1 MKNKADE
8 DKHLN
13 TLTPSMMERLN
24 IFESKIKEIK
34 AKKVITEETL
44 KELDNLISEL
54 LIMRAMFT
62 DNLIN
67 WTKQGYLIE

>member
-1 MKNKADE
+1 MKNKTE
-8 DKHLN
+8 EKRNLN
-13 TLTPSMMERLN
+13 VLTPTMLERLN
-24 IFESKIKEIK
+24 MFESKIKELK
-34 AKKVITEETL
+34 EKKHITEETL

-54 LIMRAMFT
+54 LIMRAAFT

>member
-1 MKNKADE
+1 MKNTDE
-8 DKHLN
+8 EKKQLN
-13 TLTPSMMERLN
+13 NFTPAMVERLN
-24 IFESKIKEIK
+24 MFEAKIKELK
-34 AKKVITEETL
+34 TKKTITEETL

-54 LIMRAMFT
+54 LIMRSMFT

>member
-1 MKNKADE
+1 MKNTEEEAQK
-8 DKHLN
+8 LN
-13 TLTPSMMERLN
+13 TFTPVSMERLN
-24 IFESKIKEIK
+24 YIEARLKDIKSKKTVNIQT
-34 AKKVITEETL
+34 V

-54 LIMRAMFT
+54 LVMRSGFV

>member
-1 MKNKADE
+1 MKNTEEEK
-8 DKHLN
+8 KQLN
-13 TLTPSMMERLN
+13 MFTPAMVERLN
-24 IFESKIKEIK
+24 MIEAKIKELK
-34 AKKVITEETL
+34 NKKTITEETL

-54 LIMRAMFT
+54 LIMRASFT

>member
-1 MKNKADE
+1 MKNKE
-8 DKHLN
+8 EEEKHLN
-13 TLTPSMMERLN
+13 SFTPAARERFN
-24 IFESKIKEIK
+24 MIEAQIKEMK
-34 AKKVITEETL
+34 SKKVITETTL

-54 LIMRAMFT
+54 LIMRASFT

>member
-1 MKNKADE
+1 MKNTEEEK
-8 DKHLN
+8 KQLN
-13 TLTPSMMERLN
+13 TFTPAMVERLN
-24 IFESKIKEIK
+24 MLEAKIKELK
-34 AKKVITEETL
+34 TKKTITEETL

-54 LIMRAMFT
+54 LIMRASFT

>member
-13 TLTPSMMERLN
+13 TLTPSMVERLN

-34 AKKVITEETL
+34 TKKVITEETL

>member
-1 MKNKADE
+1 MKNTEEEK
-8 DKHLN
+8 KQLN
-13 TLTPSMMERLN
+13 MFTPAMVERLN
-24 IFESKIKEIK
+24 MIEAKIKELK
-34 AKKVITEETL
+34 NKKTITEETL

-54 LIMRAMFT
+54 LIMRALFT

>member
-1 MKNKADE
+1 MKNTEEEK
-8 DKHLN
+8 KQLN
-13 TLTPSMMERLN
+13 MFTPAMVERLN
-24 IFESKIKEIK
+24 MIEAKIKELK
-34 AKKVITEETL
+34 TKKTITEETL

-54 LIMRAMFT
+54 LIMRSMFT

>member
-1 MKNKADE
+1 MKNKLE
-8 DKHLN
+8 ENRVLN
-13 TLTPSMMERLN
+13 TLNPTMIERLN
-24 IFESKIKEIK
+24 LFEAKIKELK
-34 AKKVITEETL
+34 EKKNITEETL

-54 LIMRAMFT
+54 LIMRATFT

>member
-1 MKNKADE
+1 MKNTEEEK
-8 DKHLN
+8 KQLN
-13 TLTPSMMERLN
+13 MFTPAMVERLN
-24 IFESKIKEIK
+24 MIEAKIKELK
-34 AKKVITEETL
+34 TKKTITEETL

-54 LIMRAMFT
+54 LIMRASFT

>member
-1 MKNKADE
+1 MKNTEEEK
-8 DKHLN
+8 KQLN
-13 TLTPSMMERLN
+13 MFTPAMVERLN
-24 IFESKIKEIK
+24 MLEAKIKELK
-34 AKKVITEETL
+34 TKKTITEETL

-54 LIMRAMFT
+54 LIMRASFT

>member
-1 MKNKADE
+1 MKNKE
-8 DKHLN
+8 EEKHLN
-13 TLTPSMMERLN
+13 SFTPAAWERFN
-24 IFESKIKEIK
+24 MIEAQIKEMK
-34 AKKVITEETL
+34 SKKVITETTL

-54 LIMRAMFT
+54 LIMRASFT